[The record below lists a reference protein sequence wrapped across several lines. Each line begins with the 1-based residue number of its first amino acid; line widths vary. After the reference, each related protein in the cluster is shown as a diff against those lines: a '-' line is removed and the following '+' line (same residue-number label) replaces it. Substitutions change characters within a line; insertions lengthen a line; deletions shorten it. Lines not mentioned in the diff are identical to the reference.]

1 MNEQNPDL
9 KGLQSF
15 ADRRDREVSPI
26 FVGREQETEHVLRH
40 AELLGED
47 HAQGARTQGAT
58 IVITGCPGSGKSA
71 FLAHFARTFAKIELT
86 NTVLVPIECSHQD
99 LTARNT
105 EDLETQLARL
115 AVRREQGLHK
125 TFQALLKDAGQA
137 LKLQNT
143 FERLE
148 QKISTDAG
156 KRTVVCLLVDEIQNV
171 TEASAPAVQLLHTQS
186 FSPPVLPVY
195 AGLDDSVDRLKRIGR
210 ISRLSANAHMT
221 MGALREGCATEA
233 TERLFEKY
241 RVRSDTGARTAWAQA
256 IGEEALD
263 FAQHLHV
270 ALQAACG
277 VLVGSGGTARA
288 RRRGRGEAPRPHG
301 QRTVLRSEDQRHRE
315 SPCTRGARRDVP
327 CDTSE
332 DASDGDG
339 PGRVG
344 QGVNEQTRPALDR
357 IQQRGSARIGRTHAP
372 PRNSPPLGAGPGGSA
387 HSVATRLA
395 YRPLRTAHRLATAT
409 ASAGT
414 EPNPPQI
421 APRAVCKRNKVVR
434 RSGENVSGAERQV
447 IDFRI
452 RR

>member
-15 ADRRDREVSPI
+15 ADRRDRELSPI
-26 FVGREQETEHVLRH
+26 FVGREQETEQVLRH

-86 NTVLVPIECSHQD
+86 NTVLIPIECSHRD

-171 TEASAPAVQLLHTQS
+171 TEASAPAVELLHTRS

-195 AGLDDSVDRLKRIGR
+195 AGLDDSVEKLEKVCG
-210 ISRLSANAHMT
+210 ISRLAANAHMM
-221 MGALREGCATEA
+221 MGTLRERATTEA
-233 TERLFEKY
+233 TKQLFEKY
-241 RVRSDTGARTAWAQA
+241 RVRSDTGARATWAQA
-256 IGEEALD
+256 IDEAALD

-277 VLVGSGGTARA
+277 VLIASGGTARA
-288 RRRGRGEAPRPHG
+288 EDATQVKTGARAARERFYASKISDSVEDHAETVLDIVHQATRTNTRLTRMRLAKWAKESMQKHSALSSEHSDEAALALIQRMRRRGILHLSAQGRAEVPIPSLHAWLTGPYARHVGWEPARGGKKHDP
-301 QRTVLRSEDQRHRE
+301 
-315 SPCTRGARRDVP
+315 
-327 CDTSE
+327 DT
-332 DASDGDG
+332 
-339 PGRVG
+339 PG
-344 QGVNEQTRPALDR
+344 
-357 IQQRGSARIGRTHAP
+357 
-372 PRNSPPLGAGPGGSA
+372 
-387 HSVATRLA
+387 
-395 YRPLRTAHRLATAT
+395 
-409 ASAGT
+409 
-414 EPNPPQI
+414 
-421 APRAVCKRNKVVR
+421 
-434 RSGENVSGAERQV
+434 ER
-447 IDFRI
+447 
-452 RR
+452 

>member
-15 ADRRDREVSPI
+15 ADRRDRELSPI
-26 FVGREQETEHVLRH
+26 FVGREQETEQVLRH

-86 NTVLVPIECSHQD
+86 NTVLIPIECSHRD

-171 TEASAPAVQLLHTQS
+171 TEASAPAVELLHTRS

-195 AGLDDSVDRLKRIGR
+195 AGLDDSVEKLEKVCG
-210 ISRLSANAHMT
+210 ISRLAANAHMM
-221 MGALREGCATEA
+221 MGTLRERATTEA
-233 TERLFEKY
+233 TKQLFEKY
-241 RVRSDTGARTAWAQA
+241 RVRSDTGARATWAQA
-256 IGEEALD
+256 IDEAALD

-277 VLVGSGGTARA
+277 VLIASGGTARA
-288 RRRGRGEAPRPHG
+288 EDATQVKTGARAARERFYASKISDSVEDHAETVLDIVHQATRTNTRLTRMRLAKWAKESMQKHSALSSEHSDEAALALIQRMRRRGILHLSAQGRAEVPIPSLHAWLTGPYARHVGWEPARGEKKHDP
-301 QRTVLRSEDQRHRE
+301 
-315 SPCTRGARRDVP
+315 
-327 CDTSE
+327 DT
-332 DASDGDG
+332 
-339 PGRVG
+339 PG
-344 QGVNEQTRPALDR
+344 
-357 IQQRGSARIGRTHAP
+357 
-372 PRNSPPLGAGPGGSA
+372 
-387 HSVATRLA
+387 
-395 YRPLRTAHRLATAT
+395 
-409 ASAGT
+409 
-414 EPNPPQI
+414 
-421 APRAVCKRNKVVR
+421 
-434 RSGENVSGAERQV
+434 ER
-447 IDFRI
+447 
-452 RR
+452 

>member
-15 ADRRDREVSPI
+15 ADRRDRELSPI
-26 FVGREQETEHVLRH
+26 FVGREQETEQVLRH

-47 HAQGARTQGAT
+47 HAQGAHTQGAT

-86 NTVLVPIECSHQD
+86 NTVLIPIECSHRD

-171 TEASAPAVQLLHTQS
+171 TEASAPAVELLHTRS

-195 AGLDDSVDRLKRIGR
+195 AGLDDSVEKLEKVCG
-210 ISRLSANAHMT
+210 ISRLAANAHMM
-221 MGALREGCATEA
+221 MGTLRERATTEA
-233 TERLFEKY
+233 TKQLFEKY
-241 RVRSDTGARTAWAQA
+241 RVRSDTGARATWAQA
-256 IGEEALD
+256 IDEAALD

-277 VLVGSGGTARA
+277 VLIASGGTARA
-288 RRRGRGEAPRPHG
+288 EDATQVKTGARAARERFYASKISDSVEDHAETVLDIVHQATRTNTRLTRMRLAKWAKESMQKHSALSSEHSDEAALALIQRMRRRGILHLSAQGRAEVPIPSLHAWLTGPYARHVGWEPARGGKKHDP
-301 QRTVLRSEDQRHRE
+301 
-315 SPCTRGARRDVP
+315 
-327 CDTSE
+327 DT
-332 DASDGDG
+332 
-339 PGRVG
+339 PG
-344 QGVNEQTRPALDR
+344 
-357 IQQRGSARIGRTHAP
+357 
-372 PRNSPPLGAGPGGSA
+372 
-387 HSVATRLA
+387 
-395 YRPLRTAHRLATAT
+395 
-409 ASAGT
+409 
-414 EPNPPQI
+414 
-421 APRAVCKRNKVVR
+421 
-434 RSGENVSGAERQV
+434 ER
-447 IDFRI
+447 
-452 RR
+452 

>member
-1 MNEQNPDL
+1 MNEQKPDL

-47 HAQGARTQGAT
+47 HAQGAHTQGAT

-71 FLAHFARTFAKIELT
+71 FLGHFARTFAKIELT

-105 EDLETQLARL
+105 EELETQLARL

-171 TEASAPAVQLLHTQS
+171 TKASAPAVQLLHTRS
-186 FSPPVLPVY
+186 FSPPMLPIY
-195 AGLDDSVDRLKRIGR
+195 AGLDDSVDRLKRICR

-241 RVRSDTGARTAWAQA
+241 RVRSDTGTRTAWAQA

-288 RRRGRGEAPRPHG
+288 
-301 QRTVLRSEDQRHRE
+301 
-315 SPCTRGARRDVP
+315 
-327 CDTSE
+327 E
-332 DASDGDG
+332 DAAEVKRRAHTDRERFYAAKISDIVKVHALAVLDVMHRATQAKTPVTEMDLAEWAKESMNKHARLSIEYSNEEALALVERMRHQGILHLSAQDRAEVPIPSLRAWLTG
-339 PGRVG
+339 PYAQHIAWQPPPHPQG
-344 QGVNEQTRPALDR
+344 QSQT
-357 IQQRGSARIGRTHAP
+357 H
-372 PRNSPPLGAGPGGSA
+372 PR
-387 HSVATRLA
+387 
-395 YRPLRTAHRLATAT
+395 
-409 ASAGT
+409 
-414 EPNPPQI
+414 
-421 APRAVCKRNKVVR
+421 
-434 RSGENVSGAERQV
+434 
-447 IDFRI
+447 
-452 RR
+452 